1 MVEST
6 LAVNLLA
13 VCALDGLLGDPRWMP
28 HPVRW
33 MGACINRCEPVLRKQ
48 FVSPLS
54 RRAAGSILAVF
65 VPALSFLVAWG
76 ALHVAFLVHPWLGNL
91 LWIVL
96 GYTTLAAKDLANHAW
111 AVYHHLCSGSLR
123 EARQAVSLMVGRDT
137 NRLTETEISRAI
149 VESVAENTSDGV
161 IAPLFYL
168 VIGGPPL
175 ALAYKAVNTLDSMI
189 GHQDESHRD
198 IGWASAKLD
207 DLANFIPSRL
217 SARLLVVSSFFR
229 HAAVGNAWSLYR
241 RDCTKHA
248 SPNSG
253 HPEAA
258 MAGALRI
265 LLGGPAVYDG
275 VQVERP
281 QIGDPANVP
290 QPRHVPLAIE
300 LMWISFV
307 LAIVLAMVFATL
319 WNGL

>member
-1 MVEST
+1 
-6 LAVNLLA
+6 
-13 VCALDGLLGDPRWMP
+13 MP

-33 MGACINRCEPVLRKQ
+33 MGACIHWCELVLRKR
-48 FVSPLS
+48 FVSATS
-54 RRAAGSILAVF
+54 RRVAGFILAVF
-65 VPALSFLVAWG
+65 VPVLSFLVAWG
-76 ALHVAFLVHPWLGNL
+76 SLRVAFLVHPWLGNL
-91 LWIVL
+91 LWILL

-111 AVYHHLCSGSLR
+111 VVYHRLGSGSLR

-137 NRLTETEISRAI
+137 DRLTATEISRAAI
-149 VESVAENTSDGV
+149 ESVAENTSDGV

-189 GHQDESHRD
+189 GHQDELHRD
-198 IGWASAKLD
+198 IGWASAKFD

-217 SARLLVVSSFFR
+217 SASLLLVSSLFR
-229 HAAVGNAWSLYR
+229 HAAMANAWRLYR

-265 LLGGPAVYDG
+265 LLGGRATYDG
-275 VQVERP
+275 IQVERP
-281 QIGDPANVP
+281 PVGDPATLP
-290 QPRHVPLAIE
+290 QPRHVPMAIE
-300 LMWISFV
+300 LMWISFG
-307 LAIVLAMVFATL
+307 LAIVLAVVCVTL
-319 WNGL
+319 